1 MRLQDS
7 PFRLLGVSPF
17 TSREGVRAAAEEKV
31 LELGHEACTAARL
44 ALTVPK
50 RRLVAEVAWLPGVAA
65 EEVERGLACLAAA
78 PETFL
83 SSIAGW
89 PALARTNAIAEF
101 VATGG
106 VSSRAMASVF
116 KDLLDAFDGVETASL
131 ASAIVDARTA
141 AGLTTPI
148 ADDELKRAVHER
160 GREIGGIV
168 APFLLA
174 GDVASVSAQLTGVQN
189 GRRLTALLAGKA
201 TEVNDILDRV
211 LQDYVT
217 LPQVREQLERHKQGL
232 SAVVAEM
239 DFACEQ
245 GYPQAARAARA
256 TLVGLQREVVGLTE
270 VVRPLAMADAARGLV
285 NGIVDDALVAPRN
298 CLVRFANE
306 HDWYQLSAEGTAIL
320 APLCALA
327 PSLAELNQ
335 ADTAALQRLIA
346 TQTAP
351 VVPTSQRDGASGAT
365 ASGTAGVVMGQC
377 QGCNRRAPV
386 AHVSYLQNTG
396 MLIARQTHTLEADLC
411 RTCSTAAFGRMTLHT
426 AFLGWWG
433 TISVLVTPF
442 YILNNLFYVIR
453 TLGLADVDAGT
464 GRELVTTS
472 TRIGRGAPWLLGAGG
487 LVLLASLCG
496 RGDHVRATAQ
506 ATAVPPPIAAPS
518 TPPTEPAPPAVEAV
532 AGNVTYRLSDRV
544 AVDLVAQIDSMKA
557 KADAAFAEL
566 VAADEALT
574 ASMKSFS
581 AETDADALEF
591 TAIEASGAAIDA
603 NAKDVERAFA
613 AVRKAGGSSRK
624 RQLLPGA
631 KRLAAEHDKAVAAH
645 NAGVRERNAKLQA
658 RRARYRSIVSAIE
671 QRNGLAV
678 RYNGF
683 VDDYNALWQ
692 KLLARGTASSAEAR
706 TPVPHVELLDVPT
719 PASAD

>member
-31 LELGHEACTAARL
+31 LELGQEACTAARL
-44 ALTVPK
+44 ALTLPK

-65 EEVERGLACLAAA
+65 DDVERVMACLAAD
-78 PETFL
+78 PDELL
-83 SSIAGW
+83 SLVAEW
-89 PALARTNAIAEF
+89 PALARTNAIAELI
-101 VATGG
+101 ATGG
-106 VSSRAMASVF
+106 VSSKAMAAVF
-116 KDLLDAFDGVETASL
+116 TNLLDAFDSIETASL

-148 ADDELKRAVHER
+148 TDDELKRAVHER
-160 GREIGGIV
+160 GREIGCIV
-168 APFLLA
+168 APVVLA
-174 GDVASVSAQLTGVQN
+174 GDVVSVSKLLTGVQN
-189 GRRLTALLAGKA
+189 GRWLTVLMADDA

-211 LQDYVT
+211 LQDYAT
-217 LPQVREQLERHKQGL
+217 LPQVRERLERHKQGL
-232 SAVVAEM
+232 SDVVAEM
-239 DFACEQ
+239 DFACQQ
-245 GYPQAARAARA
+245 GYPQAARA

-285 NGIVDDALVAPRN
+285 NGIVEDALAAPRN
-298 CLVRFANE
+298 RLVRFANE
-306 HDWYQLSAEGTAIL
+306 HDWYQLSAEGTEIL

-327 PSLAELNQ
+327 PSLAESNQ

-346 TQTAP
+346 TQTAS

-365 ASGTAGVVMGQC
+365 ASGTAGVVIGQC